1 MRSSQRTGQKG
12 AATLITSLVLLF
24 ATTIVIF
31 YLNRG
36 LIVEQKT
43 SANQS
48 RATTAFE
55 AAEAGLEWAT
65 GMLNRPY
72 DIQTDCTFNTSTNV
86 SFRRKYVQ
94 TRWNASTNP
103 TPNAVP
109 ATNVFPGCF
118 MDTANGGALTCS
130 CPAVPGSGTTAA
142 SLSPASAMPG
152 FTISFAAVA
161 ADPLSVQVTSI
172 GCSGATGA
180 CTSATAGGSD
190 ATATVTAVLKFRQL
204 LRAAPAAALTCGTSC
219 GISGSFNV
227 VNYDS
232 ATNGITVNS
241 GTAATGTSGAVGTV
255 PGIPPQNSVVA
266 NDTSLSNLA
275 AADPTCTS
283 DKMFGAYF
291 GSTVAEFAA
300 SPTTKT
306 VADKAAFLAAIADGW
321 RSFYFPSASTGADLR
336 GTPFTAGSSIDPVTI
351 VTTGPFLVNSTS
363 NIYGLIFSNDATAGD
378 IGTGSST
385 IHGALVA
392 CNSFTSNGNGVV
404 VYDGQALTNL
414 QLNTATMVR
423 VPGSWR
429 DF

>member
-1 MRSSQRTGQKG
+1 MKSSQPIGQKG

-31 YLNRG
+31 YLNRS
-36 LIVEQKT
+36 LIFEQKT

-48 RATTAFE
+48 RATSAFE

-72 DIQTDCTFNTSTNV
+72 DIQADCTFNTSTNI
-86 SFRRKYVQ
+86 SFRKKYVQ
-94 TRWNASTNP
+94 TQWNASSNP
-103 TPNAVP
+103 TASAVP

-118 MDTANGGALTCS
+118 MDTANGGALSCS
-130 CPAVPGSGTTAA
+130 CPAVPSSGSSTA
-142 SLSPASAMPG
+142 SLSPASAMPS

-161 ADPLSVQVTSI
+161 ADPYSVQVTSI

-180 CTSATAGGSD
+180 CTSATAGASD
-190 ATATVTAVLKFRQL
+190 ATATVTAILKFRKI
-204 LRAAPAAALTCGTSC
+204 LRAAPAAALTCGSSC

-227 VNYDS
+227 ANYDS
-232 ATNGITVNS
+232 STNGVTVNS
-241 GTAATGTSGAVGTV
+241 GTASTGTAGAVGTM

-266 NDTSLSNLA
+266 YDTSLATLST
-275 AADPTCTS
+275 ADPTCS
-283 DKMFGAYF
+283 NDKMFGAYF

-300 SPTTKT
+300 APTTKT
-306 VADKAAFLAAIADGW
+306 VANKSEFLAAYADGW
-321 RSFYFPSASTGADLR
+321 RSFYFPSASAGADLK
-336 GTPFTAGSSIDPVTI
+336 GTAFTAGSVTDPVTI
-351 VTTGPFLVNSTS
+351 VTAGPFLVNSTTD
-363 NIYGLIFSNDATAGD
+363 IYGLIFSNDATAGD

-385 IHGALVA
+385 IHGALVS
-392 CNSFTSNGNGVV
+392 CNAFTSNGNGAV

-414 QLNTATMVR
+414 QLNTSTMVR